1 MEKPNVY
8 FYARDSKG
16 NQAIVNKQVERMT
29 QYTNRVIGEA
39 NIKVYVDMCP
49 LSEDCIALNKLIKD
63 LKEEDVDWVITPNS
77 NRYYRIN
84 YEDGREKLSSIL
96 NNIHKEGANLAFSDE
111 LIQLNNEVAIENYI
125 DMIST
130 PKRRRG

>member
-16 NQAIVNKQVERMT
+16 NQVIVNKQVERMT

-63 LKEEDVDWVITPNS
+63 LKQEDVDWVITPNS

-84 YEDGREKLSSIL
+84 YEDGKEKLLSIL
-96 NNIHKEGANLAFSDE
+96 KDIHKEGATLAFSDE
-111 LIQLNNEVAIENYI
+111 LIQLRDEIAIENYI
-125 DMIST
+125 EMIST
-130 PKRRRG
+130 PRK